1 MWNLSHELEI
11 SSIRWVVLRYFS
23 VTLKSSA
30 RMEAT
35 KYYLLDFAHKE
46 TGVSSCLILRPK
58 YGRCLF
64 GQRAPFWA
72 LWDCFLSKFRGRK
85 GGGSLSVSLK
95 TLVDLIASISWMYQM
110 KSFADLTPSWTSW
123 SIWRIAAQLQ
133 RNLGWK
139 GTLPTWIWPQNRNGD
154 IQKIRWWGEIG
165 WILVIYPSRRGKWI
179 PYRKNNCNT
188 TKSHQTWSK

>member
-1 MWNLSHELEI
+1 MSCAVIFFGYGKVWSSYWSHKI
-11 SSIRWVVLRYFS
+11 QPSGFCPWGGGG
-23 VTLKSSA
+23 
-30 RMEAT
+30 
-35 KYYLLDFAHKE
+35 LLF
-46 TGVSSCLILRPK
+46 LILRPK
-58 YGRCLF
+58 YGRVFF

-72 LWDCFLSKFRGRK
+72 LWDCSLSKFRGGK
-85 GGGSLSVSLK
+85 GGSLSVSLK

-165 WILVIYPSRRGKWI
+165 WILVIYPSRRSKWI
-179 PYRKNNCNT
+179 PNRKNNCNT

>member
-1 MWNLSHELEI
+1 MSCA
-11 SSIRWVVLRYFS
+11 VYFS
-23 VTLKSSA
+23 VTLKSEA

-46 TGVSSCLILRPK
+46 AGGLLFFWFCSKNTAGVFLGK
-58 YGRCLF
+58 EHHFELF
-64 GQRAPFWA
+64 GIVLCPNFGE
-72 LWDCFLSKFRGRK
+72 GR
-85 GGGSLSVSLK
+85 GGSLSVSLK

-165 WILVIYPSRRGKWI
+165 WILVIYPSRRSKWI
-179 PYRKNNCNT
+179 PNRKNNCNT

>member
-1 MWNLSHELEI
+1 MWILSHELEI
-11 SSIRWVVLRYFS
+11 SSIRWVTLWYFS
-23 VTLKSSA
+23 VTLKSH
-30 RMEAT
+30 MEAT
-35 KYYLLDFAHKE
+35 KYYLLDFARKE
-46 TGVSSCLILRPK
+46 AGVSSFLVLRPK

-64 GQRAPFWA
+64 GQRAPFWT
-72 LWDCFLSKFRGRK
+72 LWYCFLSKFRGGK

-165 WILVIYPSRRGKWI
+165 WILVIYPSRRSKWI
-179 PYRKNNCNT
+179 PNRKNNCNT